1 MRLWNCEFCGK
12 WNFENVNFVENK
24 ILKMWIFGK
33 NETLKLWILWKVRFS
48 KCEFLDKLRIFAP
61 LCLPLN
67 KTGFSSWMFLV
78 WQTWLCQGWFSHS
91 VTWEFV
97 VACSVK
103 VWKEGEMACNL
114 APEWWGPKWMMKM
127 ARTQYPIWVAIVI
140 YSHKCGLAPIGPQK
154 KYMHWDLSGH
164 LLHIVW

>member
-1 MRLWNCEFCGK
+1 MIITK
-12 WNFENVNFVENK
+12 WRA
-24 ILKMWIFGK
+24 G
-33 NETLKLWILWKVRFS
+33 
-48 KCEFLDKLRIFAP
+48 
-61 LCLPLN
+61 LPLN

-127 ARTQYPIWVAIVI
+127 ARIQYPIWVAIVI
-140 YSHKCGLAPIGPQK
+140 YSVICNKVSQK
-154 KYMHWDLSGH
+154 INLCILYVFGYVRVFSAMKLVEQRLFYCILESICTLKTQ
-164 LLHIVW
+164 LLRRLFQLQPPLLLK

>member
-1 MRLWNCEFCGK
+1 
-12 WNFENVNFVENK
+12 
-24 ILKMWIFGK
+24 
-33 NETLKLWILWKVRFS
+33 
-48 KCEFLDKLRIFAP
+48 
-61 LCLPLN
+61 
-67 KTGFSSWMFLV
+67 MFLV

-140 YSHKCGLAPIGPQK
+140 YSVICNKVTQK
-154 KYMHWDLSGH
+154 INLCSLYSSLYVTLGH
-164 LLHIVW
+164 LGKKLTFNPEITKILLFENCEFVKNETLKMWILWKMRHWKCELRKKWDNENVNFVKNEPPKWDSLEHPNYPNYPN